1 MEEDDGVERI
11 RRFLKAN
18 GYHVAKRDITQILN
32 QMAQTLER
40 QIEQSNGFVERPLLC
55 EVIRFSKEIKI
66 IAELPGAFEES
77 ININAY
83 DYEIEIEAQSETTSY
98 EIINLHPEAD
108 TKIFK
113 SAFLNGFLEITLKKK
128 RIRNKALKV
137 DLTTLFKKW
146 QILGCL
152 SSRNSS
158 FISSLSAYIP
168 RK

>member
-18 GYHVAKRDITQILN
+18 GYHVTKRDITQILN

-40 QIEQSNGFVERPLLC
+40 RIEQNNGFVERPLLC

-83 DYEIEIEAQSETTSY
+83 DNEIEIEAQSERTSYY
-98 EIINLHPEAD
+98 EIINVPPEAD
-108 TKIFK
+108 TKILK
-113 SAFLNGFLEITLKKK
+113 SSFLNGFLELTLKKK
-128 RIRNKALKV
+128 SIRKNLIKV
-137 DLTTLFKKW
+137 DWATVFKT
-146 QILGCL
+146 
-152 SSRNSS
+152 
-158 FISSLSAYIP
+158 
-168 RK
+168 

>member
-1 MEEDDGVERI
+1 MEKDDGAERI

-18 GYHVAKRDITQILN
+18 GYHVAKSDITQILN

-83 DYEIEIEAQSETTSY
+83 DNEIEIEAQSERTSYY
-98 EIINLHPEAD
+98 EIINLPPEAD
-108 TKIFK
+108 TKLFK
-113 SAFLNGFLEITLKKK
+113 SAFLNGFLELTLKKK
-128 RIRNKALKV
+128 RIRNKAIKV
-137 DLTTLFKKW
+137 DGTT
-146 QILGCL
+146 
-152 SSRNSS
+152 
-158 FISSLSAYIP
+158 SL
-168 RK
+168 KHG

>member
-40 QIEQSNGFVERPLLC
+40 KIEKSNGFAERPLLC

-66 IAELPGAFEES
+66 IAELPGAFGES

-83 DYEIEIEAQSETTSY
+83 DNEIEIEAQSERTSYY
-98 EIINLHPEAD
+98 EIINLPPEAD

-113 SAFLNGFLEITLKKK
+113 SAFLNGFLELTLKKK
-128 RIRNKALKV
+128 RIRDKV
-137 DLTTLFKKW
+137 HK
-146 QILGCL
+146 G
-152 SSRNSS
+152 
-158 FISSLSAYIP
+158 
-168 RK
+168 

>member
-1 MEEDDGVERI
+1 MEEDDGAERI
-11 RRFLKAN
+11 RRFLNAN
-18 GYHVAKRDITQILN
+18 GYHVAKSDITQILN

-83 DYEIEIEAQSETTSY
+83 DNEIEIEAQSERTSYY
-98 EIINLHPEAD
+98 EIINLPPEAD

-128 RIRNKALKV
+128 RIRNKAHK
-137 DLTTLFKKW
+137 
-146 QILGCL
+146 
-152 SSRNSS
+152 S
-158 FISSLSAYIP
+158 
-168 RK
+168 

>member
-1 MEEDDGVERI
+1 MEQDDGVERI

-18 GYHVAKRDITQILN
+18 GYHVTKSDITEILN

-40 QIEQSNGFVERPLLC
+40 RIEQNNGFVERPLLC
-55 EVIRFSKEIKI
+55 EVIRFSQEIKI

-83 DYEIEIEAQSETTSY
+83 DNEIEIEAQSERTSYY
-98 EIINLHPEAD
+98 EIINLPPEAD

-128 RIRNKALKV
+128 RIRNKAKAH
-137 DLTTLFKKW
+137 K
-146 QILGCL
+146 G
-152 SSRNSS
+152 
-158 FISSLSAYIP
+158 
-168 RK
+168 

>member
-40 QIEQSNGFVERPLLC
+40 KIEKSNGFAERPLLC

-83 DYEIEIEAQSETTSY
+83 DNEIEIEAQSERTSYY
-98 EIINLHPEAD
+98 EIINLPPEAD

-113 SAFLNGFLEITLKKK
+113 SAFLNGFLELTLKKK
-128 RIRNKALKV
+128 SIRNKAKAH
-137 DLTTLFKKW
+137 K
-146 QILGCL
+146 G
-152 SSRNSS
+152 
-158 FISSLSAYIP
+158 
-168 RK
+168 